1 MRILVALALSVFA
14 ACAPEKMDGSAEA
27 REPSAAAQSSRAVAT
42 PAYTPTVVFF
52 GTSLTAGYGLAAER
66 AYPAVVA
73 RLAHKDGVSLRAV
86 NAGLS
91 GETSAGALRRI
102 DWVLRNPAD
111 IVVIEIGANDGLR
124 ALDVAATER
133 NIRQLVRRVQRTR
146 PRASVLLVQME
157 APPNFG
163 PDYTNRFRRMYS
175 AVACEAGVMLVPFL
189 LEGVAAV
196 PELNQADGL
205 HPNAVG
211 AERIAANVWKVLRP
225 VVEARRTGTSSP
237 TLVPSSTG
245 CSDFAARSQRGVV
258 RQLWIDYT

>member
-1 MRILVALALSVFA
+1 MTVLVAVLSAVV

-27 REPSAAAQSSRAVAT
+27 REPSVAAQSSRAVAT
-42 PAYTPTVVFF
+42 AANTPTVVFF

-66 AYPAVVA
+66 AFPAVVA
-73 RLAHKDGVSLRAV
+73 RLANGEGLSVRAV

-91 GETSAGALRRI
+91 GETSAGALRRV

-111 IVVIEIGANDGLR
+111 IVVIETGANDGLR

-133 NIRQLVRRVQRTR
+133 NIRQIVRRVQRTR
-146 PRASVLLVQME
+146 PGASVLLVQME

-163 PDYTNRFRRMYS
+163 PQYTGRFRRMYS
-175 AVACEAGVMLVPFL
+175 TVACETGVMLVPFL
-189 LEGVAAV
+189 LDGVAAV

-211 AERIAANVWKVLRP
+211 AERIAANVWKVLKP
-225 VVEARRTGTSSP
+225 VVEARRAGAVAP
-237 TLVPSSTG
+237 TLGPNSG
-245 CSDFAARSQRGVV
+245 ACSDFAARRHPGVV
-258 RQLWIDYT
+258 RDSRTDYT